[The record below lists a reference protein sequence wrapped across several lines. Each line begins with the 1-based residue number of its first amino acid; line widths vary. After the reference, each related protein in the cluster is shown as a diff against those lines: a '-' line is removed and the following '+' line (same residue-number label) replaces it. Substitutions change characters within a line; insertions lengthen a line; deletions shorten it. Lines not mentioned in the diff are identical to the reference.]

1 GVDLFG
7 VADLLNDETHRF
19 ESRYNERLVGV
30 LPRDVE
36 RYRAS
41 SPLCVADQIRVPL
54 LVLQGSADKV
64 VPQAHSDAIV
74 DAVRR
79 AGGEVEYQV
88 YDGEGHG
95 FRRLGNVIDE
105 YERTERFLTKW
116 VLQR

>member
-1 GVDLFG
+1 VNLFG

-30 LPRDVE
+30 LPDDVE

-41 SPLCVADQIRVPL
+41 SPMSVVDQIRVPL
-54 LVLQGSADKV
+54 LVLQGSADNV
-64 VPQAHSDAIV
+64 VPQAHSDAVV

-79 AGGEVEYQV
+79 AGGEVEYHV
-88 YDGEGHG
+88 YEGEGHG
-95 FRRLGNVIDE
+95 FRKLDNIIDE

-116 VLQR
+116 VLRQ